1 MVASS
6 STPQGTG
13 ERPNIIYVMAD
24 DMGWGDPGC
33 YGATKIPTPHMDR
46 LAGEGVRC
54 TDAHS
59 SSAVCTPSRYGA
71 LTGRYC
77 WRTSLKRWVLMGLS
91 PPLLSPERVTVAS
104 FLREHGYAT
113 AAVGKW
119 HLGLGWPTRDGAEPQ
134 PDASNVDFE
143 QPLTGGPNTVGFDY
157 FFGISASLDM
167 PPYCFIENDRTVG
180 VPSLEKDPYNAQQ
193 RPGPMVP
200 GWKDEEVDTTF
211 ADKACWFMDQHV
223 RRHPD
228 VPFFLWLTPSAPH
241 RPCVP
246 PPFTQGRSQAGAR
259 GDMVCVVDWVVGRV
273 IETLDRLG
281 VRDNTLLIVTSDNGA
296 RLTCHDGNDYGHKS
310 CGDWRGQKADAW
322 DGGHREPFI
331 ARWPG
336 RIEPGTV
343 CDDTICLID
352 LMATCADVIGE
363 DLPDGAA
370 PDSVSALP
378 ALLGR
383 SEGRPAREFVI
394 HHSGDGMFAIRQG
407 KWKLIEGLGSGGFSE
422 PRRPEPG
429 PDDPPGQ
436 LYDMEAD
443 PAESRNL
450 WAERP
455 EIVRQLRDTL
465 ERVRQAPH

>member
-1 MVASS
+1 MAASS
-6 STPQGTG
+6 NTLQSTG

-33 YGATKIPTPHMDR
+33 YGATQIPTPNMDR
-46 LAGEGVRC
+46 LAEEGVRC

-119 HLGLGWPTRDGAEPQ
+119 HLGLGWATRDGAEPE

-143 QPLTGGPNTVGFDY
+143 QPIGGGPNTVGFDY

-180 VPSLEKDPYNAQQ
+180 VPSPEKDPYHAQQ

-211 ADKACWFMDQHV
+211 ADRACWFMDQHV
-223 RRHPD
+223 RRRPQ

-246 PPFTQGRSQAGAR
+246 PRFMEGRSRAGAR
-259 GDMVCVVDWVVGRV
+259 GDMVCVVDWLVGRV
-273 IETLDRLG
+273 METLDRLG

-310 CGDWRGQKADAW
+310 CGDWRGQKADVW

-363 DLPDGAA
+363 HLPEGAA

-378 ALLGR
+378 ALLGQR
-383 SEGRPAREFVI
+383 GGRPAREFVI
-394 HHSGDGMFAIRQG
+394 HHSGDGMFAVRQG
-407 KWKLIEGLGSGGFSE
+407 RWKLIEGLGSGGFSE
-422 PRRPEPG
+422 PRRPDGGPG
-429 PDDPPGQ
+429 DPPGQ

-465 ERVRQAPH
+465 ERVRQTPR